1 MDVLHFVDI
10 ESVSFSKHLA
20 MVYGILWVIFFF
32 KFIYLH
38 FIFIVL
44 KFQVSNCLSLVFIN

>member
-1 MDVLHFVDI
+1 MDVLHFVDN